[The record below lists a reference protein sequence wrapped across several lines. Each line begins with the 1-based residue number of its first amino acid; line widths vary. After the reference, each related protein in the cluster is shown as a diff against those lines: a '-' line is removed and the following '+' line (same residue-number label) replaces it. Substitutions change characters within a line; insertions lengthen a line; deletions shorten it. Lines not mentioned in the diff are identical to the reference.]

1 MQASSKGT
9 ARLSLD
15 VTEAHFTLFL
25 CFFVLGVTGE
35 LSTLRQLM
43 KVPNEPGLSPN
54 KGLENVS
61 LSDQSTAS
69 NPRKGQAKCPGNT
82 SGKTSSLQGSC
93 SPAYSQACSFST
105 NKASP
110 LSESTR
116 NSVFC
121 SLASSIASQGCC
133 EVVLRRQKQQTAL
146 KKPDK
151 SRIAVH
157 VFFFFFFFFFGG
169 RDIHYTKQR

>member
-110 LSESTR
+110 LSESTPH
-116 NSVFC
+116 SCQDHKYIEVPGK
-121 SLASSIASQGCC
+121 ASS
-133 EVVLRRQKQQTAL
+133 RQDSCSPSIRQAGFFPL
-146 KKPDK
+146 DK
-151 SRIAVH
+151 RQAH
-157 VFFFFFFFFFGG
+157 A
-169 RDIHYTKQR
+169 